1 MCRGP
6 RGEGT
11 HHAEAEVAVVRGL
24 VPEAHGRQSPELLCV
39 AELPGWSQG
48 GGSVTLEAARSS
60 IRGSGWQPGPGPSPC
75 GLSRLNPRQARPG
88 EAQELNQA
96 TASGHFEHAQLL
108 RDEVLPLRL
117 INAHALLELDVGGSL
132 GDRHFEHTPKLAYQV
147 LLRAEEFVALLDELL
162 RLLVLRVDPP
172 GSRGPWRPAR

>member
-11 HHAEAEVAVVRGL
+11 HHAEAKVAVVRGP
-24 VPEAHGRQSPELLCV
+24 VPEAHGRQSPELLGV

-48 GGSVTLEAARSS
+48 GGSATLEAARSS
-60 IRGSGWQPGPGPSPC
+60 
-75 GLSRLNPRQARPG
+75 GLSRLKSRQARPG

-96 TASGHFEHAQLL
+96 TASGHIEHAQLL

-132 GDRHFEHTPKLAYQV
+132 GDLHFEHPPILAYQG
-147 LLRAEEFVALLDELL
+147 LLRAEEFVAVLDELL
-162 RLLVLRVDPP
+162 RLFRA
-172 GSRGPWRPAR
+172 STRPVREACGDQ